1 MKESLQKILDKQ
13 FYEPIKY
20 KDIPNK
26 KLLIGFSSLPLAGR
40 TTLADKIRE
49 KFQAVHFNKEIPRTI
64 IYQNEKINNVQEIE
78 DILDEYIEIVFD
90 RLRNLPNGLVIVDAS
105 IDRNYDK
112 YKEWAGKNGY
122 GMYIIGLETDRNII
136 EERIRKDKDPET
148 AKWFLAQTDRWEN
161 DNKNFNSQHKCDF
174 YIRNNDEKESEEL
187 LIDLENHI

>member
-1 MKESLQKILDKQ
+1 MKDSLQKILDEQ

-26 KLLIGFSSLPLAGR
+26 KLLVGFSSLPLAGR
-40 TTLADKIRE
+40 TILADKIVE
-49 KFQAVHFNKEIPRTI
+49 KFKAVHFNKDTARTL
-64 IYQNEKINNVQEIE
+64 IYQNEKINDVQEVE
-78 DILDEYIEIVFD
+78 DVLDEYMEIVFD

-122 GMYIIGLETDRNII
+122 SMYIIGLETDRNII
-136 EERIRKDKDPET
+136 EERIRKNKDLET
-148 AKWFLAQTDRWEN
+148 AKWFLVQMDRWEN
-161 DNKNFNSQHKCDF
+161 DNKKFNSQHKCDF
-174 YIRNNDEKESEEL
+174 YIKNNDEKKSEEL